1 MFDGVLQWQRGVD
14 DWRFSNIWA
23 TIICPQIYLSHYDY
37 ACLYSAHLGNSIT
50 IFEQVQRID
59 RRKPSPKLRQIHR
72 IFDLVC
78 VETHLCLKQVGVCT
92 IHWVDIKIHQPPPAH
107 QKRQKN
113 VRAKVGWCLIFSA
126 HIQSMWH
133 QTKLK
138 WTFWLSQC
146 NIFLQPF
153 YKWLMWCFDL
163 WPILNWLYHT
173 VFFLF
178 AVNNSLVFVVM
189 LAKNLCEFVRNQV
202 GTSNIHEISVYVH
215 LKPVAHFVQL
225 MIAQLSVLFFCRKTL
240 LVLQVPSYFR
250 GFWPKHKTGQ

>member
-92 IHWVDIKIHQPPPAH
+92 IHWVDIKIHQPPPPRPP
-107 QKRQKN
+107 KK
-113 VRAKVGWCLIFSA
+113 AKKCQGKSGLMFDIFCT
-126 HIQSMWH
+126 H
-133 QTKLK
+133 TK
-138 WTFWLSQC
+138 
-146 NIFLQPF
+146 
-153 YKWLMWCFDL
+153 
-163 WPILNWLYHT
+163 H
-173 VFFLF
+173 V
-178 AVNNSLVFVVM
+178 
-189 LAKNLCEFVRNQV
+189 
-202 GTSNIHEISVYVH
+202 TSNQAEMNLLIIS
-215 LKPVAHFVQL
+215 
-225 MIAQLSVLFFCRKTL
+225 M
-240 LVLQVPSYFR
+240 
-250 GFWPKHKTGQ
+250 